1 MFDFKI
7 SVFPDESI
15 LEYQI
20 PSMILQPYVENA
32 IRHGLIHRKEKGL
45 LQIVVR
51 KEEEGRIL
59 CLIEDNGIG
68 REKAEEIR
76 QKTKPDH
83 QSLGIQ
89 ITESRLRLINKLYGS
104 EMFIKTVDLKDSQ
117 GNALGTRVELSIPVL
132 EKTNNI

>member
-1 MFDFKI
+1 MFDFNI
-7 SVFPDESI
+7 SIFPNDSI
-15 LEYQI
+15 LDYQI

-45 LQIVVR
+45 LKIIVR
-51 KEEEGRIL
+51 KEVEGRIL
-59 CLIEDNGIG
+59 CIIEDNGIG

-83 QSLGIQ
+83 QSLGLQ

-104 EMFIKTVDLKDSQ
+104 EMFINTFDLKDSS
-117 GNALGTRVELSIPVL
+117 GNAIGTRVELNIPVL
-132 EKTNNI
+132 EKTKNT